1 MAHRKILMIIAHEG
15 FQQVEYGIPKK
26 TFEQAGFTVVTA
38 SNKPGMAWQ
47 LQRINLRQ
55 KLI

>member
-26 TFEQAGFTVVTA
+26 TFEQAGFAVVTA
-38 SNKPGMAWQ
+38 SNKPGIATAKDT
-47 LQRINLRQ
+47 IKSKN
-55 KLI
+55 